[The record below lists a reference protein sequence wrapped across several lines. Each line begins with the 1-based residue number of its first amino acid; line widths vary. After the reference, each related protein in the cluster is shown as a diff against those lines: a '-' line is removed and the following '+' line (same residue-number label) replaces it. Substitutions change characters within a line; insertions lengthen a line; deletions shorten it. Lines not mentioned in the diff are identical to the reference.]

1 METYMKHPTELW
13 ASNETS
19 LSYYYVFIWTP
30 DKVEAQRNYWQL

>member
-19 LSYYYVFIWTP
+19 LSYYHVF
-30 DKVEAQRNYWQL
+30 V